1 MKRFLSLVLAGLM
14 VTGLAFAVPY
24 SKVPAVPKVL
34 ANGTFVYVRAY
45 DGDQFNPNLLPAD
58 RHAISSVQSA
68 LQKWG
73 HYTVV
78 YRPQDADVI
87 LAVQSRGNEDVLA
100 AYDARMP
107 DAYLWRVTGENGLQA
122 GETPLVTAFEK
133 AVDQANA
140 QANAK
145 K

>member
-1 MKRFLSLVLAGLM
+1 MKRFLTLVLAGLM

-24 SKVPAVPKVL
+24 SKVPAMPKVL
-34 ANGTFVYVRAY
+34 ATARFVYVRAY
-45 DGDQFNPNLLPAD
+45 DGDQFSQSLFPAD
-58 RHAISSVQSA
+58 RHAISAVQEA

-73 HYTVV
+73 HYIVV
-78 YRPQDADVI
+78 YRPQEADVI
-87 LAVQSRGNEDVLA
+87 LAVQSRPTEDILA
-100 AYDARMP
+100 AYDPKMP

-140 QANAK
+140 K